1 MADEPQ
7 DIPQTI
13 SINGVDYDPTELQ
26 SFIDKGKQTLDLEKQ
41 WDTPVD
47 KVWPEY
53 GKTREQLST
62 ISQERDT
69 ARRELEE
76 FKSKQS
82 AGTDTPTDLRE
93 AQEAARKLGIVIK
106 DDFEKEGYIKKDDLP
121 KYFENFS
128 KQQEEVRKVL
138 DRANELE
145 KEIDGNDGRP
155 AFNKK
160 VVLAYANAYNI
171 PNLKE
176 AYEDMNKSQLESW
189 KSQQVDSKRSK
200 GLKTLGTGGN
210 KEPQESKV
218 TDDNVSDRLQEALY
232 GGSE

>member
-7 DIPQTI
+7 DIPSTI
-13 SINGVDYDPTELQ
+13 SINGVDYDPTELE
-26 SFIDKGKQTLDLEKQ
+26 SFISKGKQTLELEKQ

-62 ISQERDT
+62 ISQERD
-69 ARRELEE
+69 AAQRELQE
-76 FKSKQS
+76 FKSKQN
-82 AGTDTPTDLRE
+82 AGTDTPSDLRE
-93 AQEAARKLGIVIK
+93 AQEAARKLGIVLK

-145 KEIDGNDGRP
+145 KEIDGSDGRP
-155 AFNKK
+155 SFNKK

-176 AYEDMNKSQLESW
+176 AYEDMNKSQLDSW
-189 KSQQVDSKRSK
+189 KSQQVDAKRPK
-200 GLKTLGTGGN
+200 GLKTLGTGGA

-218 TDDNVSDRLQEALY
+218 TDDNVSDRLKEALY